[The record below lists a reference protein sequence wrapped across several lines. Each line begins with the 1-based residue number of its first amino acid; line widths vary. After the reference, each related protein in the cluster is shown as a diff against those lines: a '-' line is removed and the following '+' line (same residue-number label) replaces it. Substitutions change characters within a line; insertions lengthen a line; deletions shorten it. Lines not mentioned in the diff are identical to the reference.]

1 MISVTFVN
9 EAGDKQTLEGRPG
22 DSVMQ
27 LAVMHGIEG
36 IEGECGGSMSCATCH
51 CHVDDGWKE
60 KTGSPCETE
69 LDMLEFAEGEMTERS
84 RLSCQLRLSEELNGL
99 TIWTVSK

>member
-1 MISVTFVN
+1 MISVTFKN
-9 EAGDKQTLEGRPG
+9 ANGEDRILEGKPG

-27 LAVMHGIEG
+27 LAVANGIEG

-51 CHVDDGWKE
+51 CHVDADWQE

-69 LDMLEFAEGEMTERS
+69 ADLLDFAEGETTELS
-84 RLSCQLRLSEELNGL
+84 RLSCQIQLSQDLDGL
-99 TIWTVSK
+99 TIWLVPK